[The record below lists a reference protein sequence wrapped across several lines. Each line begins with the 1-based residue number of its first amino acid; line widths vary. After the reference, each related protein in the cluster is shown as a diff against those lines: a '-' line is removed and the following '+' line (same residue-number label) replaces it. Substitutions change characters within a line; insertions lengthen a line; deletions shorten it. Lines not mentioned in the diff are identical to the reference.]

1 MAYLERELND
11 ADRQWME
18 QHRAGCA
25 RCEALVSDIDT
36 IVASA
41 SALPAMTPSRD
52 LWSGIAERLDA
63 PVVPLF
69 EPTPFDVNMQTRS
82 RSSSSA
88 QSTRRGMNVR
98 WLAIAATVLIAVTSA
113 VTWRIARV
121 PQDASVVAAS
131 DARAA
136 DTVTDPVVVMPVANA
151 SDVYEQEIAA
161 MRTIVNERFTELD
174 SSTVAVIKRNLE
186 IIDKAIDD
194 SRAALAKDPNSR
206 VLSTSLDRA
215 LEQKLALMRRLALL

>member
-1 MAYLERELND
+1 MTEGMNRTTIDDAECLRFEERLMAYLERELND

-69 EPTPFDVNMQTRS
+69 EPTPFDGNMQTRS
-82 RSSSSA
+82 RSSSGA
-88 QSTRRGMNVR
+88 
-98 WLAIAATVLIAVTSA
+98 
-113 VTWRIARV
+113 
-121 PQDASVVAAS
+121 
-131 DARAA
+131 
-136 DTVTDPVVVMPVANA
+136 
-151 SDVYEQEIAA
+151 
-161 MRTIVNERFTELD
+161 
-174 SSTVAVIKRNLE
+174 
-186 IIDKAIDD
+186 
-194 SRAALAKDPNSR
+194 
-206 VLSTSLDRA
+206 
-215 LEQKLALMRRLALL
+215 